1 MNTQKTVEKALEPLI
16 LALNKDAQTDL
27 PFAEKAIKAR
37 AILKEAIGRLDN
49 LGLIN
54 CQAFVETLNLLG
66 SNFNPQ
72 KTVATEKQ
80 AEVLATENPKVG
92 LSPAEAELNA
102 QKTKAD
108 LLEKIARLR
117 GEPKKPA
124 AEVEIEPTIE
134 ASPQVVELLEP
145 TKTEASPQV
154 VELLERLKELGQTQL
169 QDFKDFVAKNKL
181 SVKAMQDLSK
191 HLSIEVADKKDS
203 LIQNLWEF
211 LNLAAGLKNS
221 FIQISL
227 ANPETE
233 IKE

>member
-134 ASPQVVELLEP
+134 ASPQVVELLE
-145 TKTEASPQV
+145 
-154 VELLERLKELGQTQL
+154 RLKELGQTQL

-221 FIQISL
+221 FIQNSL
-227 ANPETE
+227 ANPETV

>member
-1 MNTQKTVEKALEPLI
+1 M
-16 LALNKDAQTDL
+16 
-27 PFAEKAIKAR
+27 
-37 AILKEAIGRLDN
+37 GRHMT
-49 LGLIN
+49 G
-54 CQAFVETLNLLG
+54 
-66 SNFNPQ
+66 
-72 KTVATEKQ
+72 
-80 AEVLATENPKVG
+80 
-92 LSPAEAELNA
+92 
-102 QKTKAD
+102 
-108 LLEKIARLR
+108 LR

-124 AEVEIEPTIE
+124 AEVEIEPTI
-134 ASPQVVELLEP
+134 
-145 TKTEASPQV
+145 EASPQV

-221 FIQISL
+221 FIQNSL

>member
-134 ASPQVVELLEP
+134 ASPQVVELLE
-145 TKTEASPQV
+145 
-154 VELLERLKELGQTQL
+154 RLKELGQTQL

-221 FIQISL
+221 FIQNSL